1 MGTELSLQNVSVE
14 RGSLT
19 VVRDVSIECPAGE
32 VTVLLGANGAGKTSL
47 LDAVA
52 GVIPQKSG
60 AVSLGGENIGKLTR
74 DRRAARGLSY
84 VEQGRSIFGALTVD
98 ENLTLTR
105 GPKVLP
111 RAYEM
116 FPELEPRR
124 KVAAQMLSGG
134 EQQMLVLARA
144 IVSDP
149 EVLLIDEMSQGLAPV
164 IVKRLMPF
172 VRDAARSGIAVL
184 LVEQFASI
192 ALRIGTRAYVM
203 SVGGISL
210 EGECGT
216 LLEHP
221 DKVRQA
227 YLSGGRDHAETV
239 SV

>member
-1 MGTELSLQNVSVE
+1 MGTELSLEKVSVE

-19 VVRDVSIECPAGE
+19 VVRDVSITCPAGE

-52 GVIPQKSG
+52 GVIPQKAG
-60 AVSLGGENIGKLTR
+60 AVSLGAENIGKLTR

-98 ENLTLTR
+98 ENLTLVG

-116 FPELEPRR
+116 FPELQPRR

-144 IVSDP
+144 IVSEP

-210 EGECGT
+210 EGSCKT

-227 YLSGGRDHAETV
+227 YLSGGREHAETV